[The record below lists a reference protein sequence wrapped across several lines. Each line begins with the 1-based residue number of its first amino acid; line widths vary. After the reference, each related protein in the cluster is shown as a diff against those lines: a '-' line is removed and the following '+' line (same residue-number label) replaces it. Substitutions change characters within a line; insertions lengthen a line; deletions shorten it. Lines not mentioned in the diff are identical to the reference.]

1 MIMETSSYQQTPVIL
16 TESRWVQSNSNTYC
30 KSNKQRQQRPGICYD
45 FNDPIKIHTHVHTHT
60 HLIMRTDRS
69 GAVICIIP
77 HYKKGDWLTSVP
89 FFIEFPCLTIST
101 TVIASFLPTKV
112 IIKWLISLERK
123 ISVWVWHKITRLNGH
138 KSMTLMTLMYLV
150 SIDNTQGFR
159 QERDFISP
167 LALSREGK
175 MND

>member
-1 MIMETSSYQQTPVIL
+1 METSSYQQTPVIL
-16 TESRWVQSNSNTYC
+16 SESKWVKSNSNTELTLTASQINRDSGG
-30 KSNKQRQQRPGICYD
+30 KPGICYD
-45 FNDPIKIHTHVHTHT
+45 FNDPIKHTHT
-60 HLIMRTDRS
+60 HTLLIMRTDRS
-69 GAVICIIP
+69 RAVICIIP
-77 HYKKGDWLTSVP
+77 HYKRGERLTSVT